1 MKFAKWAF
9 WIAGALGILEIAP
22 LYFMEAQLAV
32 QMPPALTHPEF
43 YYGFAGVTLA
53 WQLAFLVIGSD
64 PQRYRP
70 LMPVAVLEKASF
82 VVAAY
87 WLWTQG
93 RLPSML
99 IGGALLD
106 LLYGIGFVVAYF
118 TTRPRQPSTMSAMT
132 RFPKT
137 VG

>member
-1 MKFAKWAF
+1 MRFAKWAF

-32 QMPPALTHPEF
+32 DMPPALTHPEF

-53 WQLAFLVIGSD
+53 WQLAFLVLGSD

-70 LMPVAVLEKASF
+70 LMPVAVVEKVTF

-93 RLPSML
+93 RLPSMF

-106 LLYGIGFVVAYF
+106 LTYGIGFVVAYF
-118 TTRPRQPSTMSAMT
+118 MTGRQQASLHKSM
-132 RFPKT
+132 
-137 VG
+137 

>member
-1 MKFAKWAF
+1 MRFAKWAF

-32 QMPPALTHPEF
+32 DMPPALTHPEF

-53 WQLAFLVIGSD
+53 WQFAFLVIGSD

-70 LMPVAVLEKASF
+70 LMPVAVLEKATF
-82 VVAAY
+82 VVAAF

-93 RLPSML
+93 RLPSMF
-99 IGGALLD
+99 IAGALLD
-106 LLYGIGFVVAYF
+106 LLYGIGFVAAYIV
-118 TTRPRQPSTMSAMT
+118 TGRRQGAI
-132 RFPKT
+132 
-137 VG
+137 